1 MKLPHVIVGLLLMA
15 VFSVALDANASSE
28 EEARL
33 WCDNN
38 MLQDIEGIWEYPD
51 DNTRVLIQADSKIPG
66 AFSMTVISSPDCR
79 IEPGDI
85 IGRLYPSLDARQFRL
100 EQWTKKIDLSLVKP
114 LGCTAILSSDG
125 ETIRIKSPK
134 LKFKINPST
143 LLPKFWRLLKIS
155 VSNPADDL
163 PAGLIKIYPG
173 YDHNGSLKRKTRIL

>member
-1 MKLPHVIVGLLLMA
+1 MKFFHIIVGLLIAISSMT
-15 VFSVALDANASSE
+15 FESKASSE
-28 EEARL
+28 DEARL

-51 DNTRVLIQADSKIPG
+51 DNTRVLIQADNKIPG

-79 IEPGDI
+79 IDSGDV
-85 IGRLYPSLDARQFRL
+85 IGRLYPSLDSKQFRL
-100 EQWTKKIDLSLVKP
+100 EQWTKKIDLSLIKP
-114 LGCTAILSSDG
+114 FDCTAVLSSDG
-125 ETIRIKSPK
+125 ETLRIKSPK

-143 LLPKFWRLLKIS
+143 LLPKFWRLIKIS

-173 YDHNGSLKRKTRIL
+173 YDHNGSLKRKIRIL